1 MERRTASHTEEEEMN
16 QRRRLLNLARK
27 GDRKAID
34 RLLELYQVRVYPV
47 DTLNKTPGRAPTWPR
62 AHQPVK
68 KEEKQTRT
76 AARRGSMRKPTL
88 KVRRRLG
95 RKLTHR

>member
-47 DTLNKTPGRAPTWPR
+47 GSLNKTPGRAPIWPR
-62 AHQPVK
+62 VHQTVK
-68 KEEKQTRT
+68 KDEKPRH
-76 AARRGSMRKPTL
+76 AARRRGSMRKPSL
-88 KVRRRLG
+88 RARRRLG

>member
-1 MERRTASHTEEEEMN
+1 MERRAASHTEEEEMN

-47 DTLNKTPGRAPTWPR
+47 DILNKTPGRTPHWPR
-62 AHQPVK
+62 VHQPVK
-68 KEEKQTRT
+68 KDDKPMRG
-76 AARRGSMRKPTL
+76 ARRGSMRKPSL
-88 KVRRRLG
+88 RVRQRLN